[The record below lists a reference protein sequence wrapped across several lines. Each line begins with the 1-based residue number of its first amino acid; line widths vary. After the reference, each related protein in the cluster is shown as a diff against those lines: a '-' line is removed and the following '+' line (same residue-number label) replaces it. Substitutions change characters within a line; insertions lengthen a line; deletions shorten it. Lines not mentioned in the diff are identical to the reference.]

1 MSNHPRGQTP
11 TPVAPGHYDNAGD
24 VFSMVTP
31 ADPLPVTDTATQ
43 AAIAAAASGPS
54 PAAAVAAVV
63 GVTNASQ
70 VLVAADANR
79 QSLFVYNPSAVT
91 VYVSNTN
98 PAVIATSIPIP
109 TGGHITRDPGSG
121 SKLAWWVIAA
131 VAGPN
136 SIHVESVA

>member
-11 TPVAPGHYDNAGD
+11 TPVVPGHYDNAGD

-31 ADPLPVTDTATQ
+31 ADPLPVVD
-43 AAIAAAASGPS
+43 AAAAAAINPS

-63 GVTNASQ
+63 GVTNVSQ
-70 VLVAADANR
+70 ALVAANASR
-79 QSLFVYNPSAVT
+79 QSLLVYNPSAVT

-109 TGGHITRDPGSG
+109 AGGYITRDPGSG